1 MKKKRVYIIAEIG
14 TNHNG
19 SLKKALSMIDQLSKA
34 DIDAVKFQLANPK
47 EVYSYDAF
55 KAAYQ
60 KKNDKSE
67 TVLKMSQ
74 KLQISKQGHIKLKKR
89 CKARG
94 ITYSCSAFDLESL
107 SFLDKKLKVPFFKIP
122 SGEINS
128 SDMISYIS
136 RRNKKIILSTG
147 MSTLNEI
154 KNTVKKLKKFGNK
167 RITLLHCVSSYPVE
181 EKDINLNILDTLKKK
196 FGCEIGYSDHSIG
209 SQACLAA
216 VAKGAKIIEKHVTT
230 SSKQA
235 GPDHKASMN
244 INDFKKLVKKIR
256 KLEIILGTEEKKFSK
271 NELEIKKM
279 ARKSIVTSRSL
290 QKGHIIK
297 KSDLTFKRPG
307 TGLPPTMISYL
318 VGKKIKKNIKE
329 NKVLKKSYIQ

>member
-1 MKKKRVYIIAEIG
+1 MKKKRVFIIAEIG

-19 SLKKALSMIDQLSKA
+19 SLKTALSMIDQLYKV

-47 EVYSYDAF
+47 DVYSDDAF

-74 KLQISKQGHIKLKKR
+74 KLQISKEGHIKLKKR
-89 CKARG
+89 CDLRG

-107 SFLDKKLKVPFFKIP
+107 TFLDKKIKVPFFKIP

-128 SDMISYIS
+128 TDIINYIS
-136 RRNKKIILSTG
+136 KKNKKIILSTG
-147 MSTLNEI
+147 MATYNEI
-154 KNTVKKLKKFGNK
+154 KNTLKKLKNFGNK
-167 RITLLHCVSSYPVE
+167 KITLLHCISSYPVKE
-181 EKDINLNILDTLKKK
+181 NNINLNIIDTLKKK

-216 VAKGAKIIEKHVTT
+216 VAKGAQVIEKHVTI
-230 SSKQA
+230 SSTQS

-244 INDFKKLVKKIR
+244 IKDFKKLVKGIR
-256 KLEIILGTEEKKFSK
+256 ELEIILGSEEKKFSK
-271 NELEIKKM
+271 SELGIKKM
-279 ARKSIVTSRSL
+279 ARKSLVTIRSL
-290 QKGHIIK
+290 QKGHKIK

-307 TGLPPTMISYL
+307 TGLSPIMINQI
-318 VGKKIKKNIKE
+318 VGKKLKKNIRE
-329 NKVLKKSYIQ
+329 NKVLKKNHLK